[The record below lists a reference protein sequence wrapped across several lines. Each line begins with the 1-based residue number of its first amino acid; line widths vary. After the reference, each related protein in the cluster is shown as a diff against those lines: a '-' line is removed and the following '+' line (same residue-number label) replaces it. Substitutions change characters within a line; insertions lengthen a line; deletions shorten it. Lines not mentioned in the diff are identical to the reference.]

1 MKTFNEFVETKQINA
16 DIQECALVL
25 SEMEIDAEEFVTRLL
40 ENTDFAEGWG
50 DWLKG
55 VGNKVANTA
64 TRWGSA
70 AGQLGKS
77 LVDGGLK
84 AGMRQASDTVSG
96 PTVKFDKAEQVL
108 KDLADF
114 LNSNEQTK
122 KMPAVGKQGMTVGQY
137 INAVLNL
144 LKKEK
149 ENIPKMMQAQVSQ
162 NYAARGG
169 SDSQE
174 KASPIVD
181 PQGNPFMRK
190 VV

>member
-1 MKTFNEFVETKQINA
+1 MKTFNEFVETKHLDA
-16 DIQECALVL
+16 DIKECALVL
-25 SEMEIDAEEFVTRLL
+25 SEMEVDAEEFITKLL
-40 ENTDFAEGWG
+40 ENTDFAEAWG

-55 VGNKVANTA
+55 VGNKVAGAA

-84 AGMRQASDTVSG
+84 SGLRQAADTVSG

-137 INAVLNL
+137 INGVLNL

-169 SDSQE
+169 SEGQE

-181 PQGNPFMRK
+181 TQGNPFMRK
-190 VV
+190 VS